1 MPLFSKLSENWLLK
15 VLSLI
20 FAAVLWFFVMGE
32 QEVDRRYSIPLELK
46 NIPQDLTVANEVP
59 AQIDVRISGPRT
71 LLINL
76 DEKKISIPL
85 NLEGLGAGTTTF
97 RRLEERLN
105 LPTGLKVT
113 RVSPSQVEVQLD
125 RIQEKSLPVEVAL
138 VGKPAEGFKV
148 DSVRTEPAR
157 IRVEGAE
164 RDLRGLESINTE
176 PFSVESLKEDI
187 KKVMPLTY
195 EGNYSQLS
203 EDKVEVFVDIEPA
216 EMPE

>member
-1 MPLFSKLSENWLLK
+1 MPLFSKLTENWLLK

-46 NIPQDLTVANEVP
+46 NVPTDLTVANEVP

-76 DEKKISIPL
+76 DEKKISIPID
-85 NLEGLGAGTTTF
+85 LEGLDAETTTF
-97 RRLEERLN
+97 RRLDERLN

-125 RIQEKSLPVEVAL
+125 RIQEKSLPVNVAL

-148 DSVRTEPAR
+148 DSVRTVPAR
-157 IRVEGAE
+157 ISVEGAE
-164 RDLRGLESINTE
+164 RDLRGLEAISTE
-176 PFSVESLKEDI
+176 PLSVETLKEDI
-187 KKVMPLTY
+187 EKVMPLTY

-203 EDKVEVFVDIEPA
+203 EDKVEVFVDIEPV

>member
-1 MPLFSKLSENWLLK
+1 MPFFSRLTENWLLK

-46 NIPQDLTVANEVP
+46 NVPPDLTVTNEVP

-71 LLINL
+71 LLVNL
-76 DEKKISIPL
+76 DEKRISIPL
-85 NLEGLGAGTTTF
+85 DLEGLSAGTTTF

-113 RVSPSQVEVQLD
+113 RVSPSHVEVQLD
-125 RIQEKSLPVEVAL
+125 RIQEKSLPVKVAL
-138 VGKPAEGFKV
+138 VGKPAEGFMV
-148 DSVRTEPAR
+148 DSVRTDPAR

-164 RDLRGLESINTE
+164 KDLRGLEAISTE
-176 PFSVESLKEDI
+176 PLSVEMLKEDFE
-187 KKVMPLTY
+187 KVLSLTY
-195 EGNYSQLS
+195 EGNYSKLS
-203 EDKVEVFVDIEPA
+203 EDRVKVFVDIEPA
-216 EMPE
+216 GMPE